1 MPDPRAARIAA
12 KLKIDWSKDAPTDQ
26 LQDVASDASDGTL
39 VGFGLSVTT
48 ASDVFN
54 RANDLAVAWAKEHA
68 GELITQVMDST
79 REFVRA
85 QVAQALDE
93 GWSTARLKQEVLDGY
108 AFSNSRAL
116 MISRSEVTNSYG
128 AANRIAAKSAGMDQ
142 KGWLAADDSC
152 DDCQENEDAGLIDI
166 DEPYPSGDDAP
177 GAHPS

>member
-1 MPDPRAARIAA
+1 MPDPRAARIVAR
-12 KLKIDWSKDAPTDQ
+12 LKFDWSKSAPTDQ
-26 LQDVASDASDGTL
+26 LQDIASDAADGTL
-39 VGFGLSVTT
+39 AGFGLSVAT
-48 ASDVFN
+48 AGDLFH
-54 RANDLAVAWAKEHA
+54 RANAGAVDWALAHA
-68 GELITQVMDST
+68 GELITQVSDST

-93 GWSTARLKQEVLDGY
+93 GWSASRLKQEVLDGY
-108 AFSNSRAL
+108 AFSNFRAL

-166 DEPYPSGDDAP
+166 DEPYPSGDDEP